1 MNNTNELLPRRSRP
15 VKAARRALGIL
26 VLLGCALSLVWAQ
39 SGKAPEEKKLNELYS
54 STAFARAAGASGT
67 FGLSVYI
74 DAYSSDDEIA
84 QLAQTLRDKGSDE
97 LLNVVSKLNSK
108 GRLSPTGR
116 VGTDVKVIRVR
127 QTEKGRRIFLVTD
140 RPISFVELYNG
151 TRSRDYEFGVV
162 QLDLDEKGNGE
173 GAMLV
178 ATKIRFD
185 KDNQI
190 ELEHYG
196 IDPVRLA
203 NVRKEK

>member
-1 MNNTNELLPRRSRP
+1 MNRTNHLLSRRSRLTTT
-15 VKAARRALGIL
+15 ACCALGTF
-26 VLLGCALSLVWAQ
+26 VLICCALTLVWAQ
-39 SGKAPEEKKLNELYS
+39 AEKTPESKKLNELYS
-54 STAFARAAGASGT
+54 STAFARAGGASGT

-74 DAYSSDDEIA
+74 DAYSTDDEIA
-84 QLAQTLRDKGSDE
+84 QLAQTLRDKGSNE
-97 LLNVVSKLNSK
+97 LLDAVSKLKPK

-116 VGTDVKVIRVR
+116 VGTDVKVIRMHK
-127 QTEKGRRIFLVTD
+127 TEKGRRIFLVTD

-162 QLDLDEKGNGE
+162 QLDLDEKDNGE

-185 KDNQI
+185 TNNEL

>member
-1 MNNTNELLPRRSRP
+1 MNNTNELLPRRSCP

-26 VLLGCALSLVWAQ
+26 VLLCCVLTLVWAQ

-54 STAFARAAGASGT
+54 STAFARAAGGSAT

-74 DAYSSDDEIA
+74 DAYSPDNEIA
-84 QLAQTLRDKGSDE
+84 QLAQTLRDKGNYE
-97 LLNVVSKLNSK
+97 LLNAVSKLKSK

-178 ATKIRFD
+178 AMQIRFD
-185 KDNQI
+185 KDNQL